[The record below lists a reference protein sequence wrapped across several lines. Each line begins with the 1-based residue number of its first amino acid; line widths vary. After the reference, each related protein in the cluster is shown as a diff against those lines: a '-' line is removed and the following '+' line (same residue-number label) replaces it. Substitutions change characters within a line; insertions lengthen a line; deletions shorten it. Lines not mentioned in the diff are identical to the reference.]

1 MAIQQLRVTFQDG
14 SQIDVTPTLED
25 TLAFETT
32 LRKNKHWGA
41 IQDNAVKLNPFR
53 AWNVLRRTEQ
63 TELTW
68 EQFISGDTAAVS
80 VETFDP
86 SADADPDELE
96 TPVGKGGPKARRTS

>member
-1 MAIQQLRVTFQDG
+1 MAITKLRITFQDG
-14 SQIDVTPTLED
+14 SDVDVTPTLED

-41 IQDNAVKLNPFR
+41 LQDNAVKLNPFR
-53 AWNVLRRTEQ
+53 AWNALRRNGQ

-80 VETFDP
+80 VESIT
-86 SADADPDELE
+86 PDDNTDDDTE
-96 TPVGKGGPKARRTS
+96 TPVGKGGRTARRTS